1 MATLRAFIALELPET
16 AKEALAATQ
25 MEMQNA
31 ARRRR
36 LPVGQA
42 LRWVAPEGIH
52 LTLKFLGNVDSDA
65 VADLE
70 RAVAAAADGLAAP
83 RLGLGPLGAFPDPR
97 QPRVLWVGLTGDLE
111 TVARLQQRL
120 EGNLAQLGFAPERR
134 RFSPH
139 LTLARVREQIGPDER
154 KAVADLVA
162 GGTSVSAFAF
172 RADQLSLMKSELRP
186 TGARYEA
193 LFTVH
198 LR

>member
-1 MATLRAFIALELPET
+1 M
-16 AKEALAATQ
+16 
-25 MEMQNA
+25 
-31 ARRRR
+31 
-36 LPVGQA
+36 
-42 LRWVAPEGIH
+42 
-52 LTLKFLGNVDSDA
+52 
-65 VADLE
+65 
-70 RAVAAAADGLAAP
+70 
-83 RLGLGPLGAFPDPR
+83 
-97 QPRVLWVGLTGDLE
+97 LWVGLTGDLE